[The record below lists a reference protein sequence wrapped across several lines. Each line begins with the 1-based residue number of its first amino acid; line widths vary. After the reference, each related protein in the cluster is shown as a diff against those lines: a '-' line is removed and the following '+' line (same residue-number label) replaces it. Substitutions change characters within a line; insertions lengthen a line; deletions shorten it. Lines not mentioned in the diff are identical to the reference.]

1 MKFYS
6 PLYFRENWAWAGDV
20 SDKEKTATLVNNDY
34 TAAARIVLEGFGGKE
49 NIKSASVARP
59 SQKDVQVVIGMQVQH
74 VADEFKK
81 LLK

>member
-6 PLYFRENWAWAGDV
+6 PLYFRENWAWADDV

-34 TAAARIVLEGFGGKE
+34 TAVARIVLEGFGGKE
-49 NIKSASVARP
+49 NIKSAGVARP